1 MSHTGI
7 VLSDVAEVFPARR
20 RGTALC
26 TLAAGH
32 RISVLERAAKWLRV
46 EAPGAAP
53 DGADSV
59 SGFVDASCVALA
71 DAEGRGHLAADLDL
85 QAAEVEAPGAERL
98 GGSGA
103 HEGAVSRA
111 WNLYGGLLSVLA
123 DRIGIDPAY
132 AVAVVC
138 VESGGQGFGADGRV
152 IIRFENHI
160 FRRYLGEAGA
170 ATFNRHFQVNG
181 AQAWMGH
188 TFRAS
193 YRQPWQAFHGSQHLE
208 WQAYKVA
215 RAINE
220 DAATRSIS
228 MGLPQVM
235 GFNHGL
241 LGYDTPRALLAFM
254 GADIRFQLLGMFD
267 FIAGPGGQGQGV
279 AALRAG
285 DFDRFATLYN
295 GPGQARYYGDLI
307 ASHVRAFH
315 RLKPAPTTTQVTSPS
330 RASSGTAASTV
341 AKPST
346 PAKPKSAPAPKPADV
361 GGSGTYE
368 VRAGD
373 TLGVIA
379 GRFGV
384 TLADLVEVNA
394 IEDANLIYPG
404 QILAIPS
411 AEPAPP
417 PVVVPSA
424 PPEDVTDEGPKDGY
438 PYVVQRGDTLGAIA
452 ARAGTTFEELAR
464 VNEIADPDLIFP
476 GQVILTPVAIG

>member
-1 MSHTGI
+1 LSHTGI
-7 VLSDVAEVFPARR
+7 VLTEAAEVFPARR
-20 RGTALC
+20 RGRAIC

-32 RISVLERAAKWLRV
+32 RLSVIERSATWLRV
-46 EAPGAAP
+46 DAPGAAAE
-53 DGADSV
+53 GAESV

-85 QAAEVEAPGAERL
+85 QAAEVEAPGSERL

-103 HEGAVSRA
+103 HEAAVSRV
-111 WNLYGGLLSVLA
+111 WNLYGGLLAVLA

-193 YRQPWQAFHGSQHLE
+193 SRQPWQAFHGSQHLE
-208 WQAYKVA
+208 WQAYEVA

-315 RLKPAPTTTQVTSPS
+315 RLKPAPRTTGGDS
-330 RASSGTAASTV
+330 ASSGSAASTV

-346 PAKPKSAPAPKPADV
+346 ATKPKNTPAPKRASV
-361 GGSGTYE
+361 GAAGTYE

-384 TLADLVEVNA
+384 ALADLVSANA
-394 IEDANLIYPG
+394 IDNPNLIHPG
-404 QILAIPS
+404 QVLAIPG

-417 PVVVPSA
+417 PVIVPSA
-424 PPEDVTDEGPKDGY
+424 PPEDVTDDGPKDGH
-438 PYVVQRGDTLGAIA
+438 PYVVRPGDTLGAIA

-464 VNEIADPDLIFP
+464 VNEIANPDLIFP
-476 GQVILTPVAIG
+476 GQVILTPVPID

>member
-7 VLSDVAEVFPARR
+7 VLTQSAEVFPARR

-26 TLAAGH
+26 LLAAGH
-32 RISVLERAAKWLRV
+32 RLRVLERSAKWLQV
-46 EAPGAAP
+46 DAPGAGT
-53 DGADSV
+53 DGIESV

-71 DAEGRGHLAADLDL
+71 DAEGRGHLAADVDL
-85 QAAEVEAPGAERL
+85 QAAEVEAPGSERL
-98 GGSGA
+98 GGAGA
-103 HEGAVSRA
+103 HEAAVSRV

-138 VESGGQGFGADGRV
+138 VESGGQGFGTDGRV

-188 TFRAS
+188 AFRAS
-193 YRQPWQAFHGSQHLE
+193 SRQPWQAFHGSQHLE
-208 WQAYKVA
+208 WQAYEVA

-315 RLKPAPTTTQVTSPS
+315 RLKPAPATTQTTTSAATS
-330 RASSGTAASTV
+330 SSGSAAST
-341 AKPST
+341 AT
-346 PAKPKSAPAPKPADV
+346 KPKSAPAPKRANA
-361 GGSGTYE
+361 GAAGTYE

-384 TLADLVEVNA
+384 TLADLVAANA
-394 IEDANLIYPG
+394 IENADLIHPG
-404 QILAIPS
+404 QVLAIPS
-411 AEPAPP
+411 GEPAPP

-424 PPEDVTDEGPKDGY
+424 PPEDVTEDGPKEGH
-438 PYVVQRGDTLGAIA
+438 PYVVQPGDTLGAIA

-464 VNEIADPDLIFP
+464 VNGIANPDLIFP
-476 GQVILTPVAIG
+476 GQVVLTPVAID

>member
-1 MSHTGI
+1 LSHTGI
-7 VLSDVAEVFPARR
+7 VLTEAAEVFPARR
-20 RGTALC
+20 RGRAIC

-32 RISVLERAAKWLRV
+32 RLLVLERSAKWLQV
-46 EAPGAAP
+46 DAPGAAT
-53 DGADSV
+53 DGAESV

-85 QAAEVEAPGAERL
+85 QAAEVEAPGSERL

-103 HEGAVSRA
+103 HEAAVSRV
-111 WNLYGGLLSVLA
+111 WNLYGGLLAVLA

-160 FRRYLGEAGA
+160 FRRYLGTEGA
-170 ATFNRHFQVNG
+170 ATFNRHFQING

-193 YRQPWQAFHGSQHLE
+193 SRQPWQAFHGSQHLE
-208 WQAYKVA
+208 WQAYEVA
-215 RAINE
+215 RTINE

-315 RLKPAPTTTQVTSPS
+315 RLKPAPRTTTSVPTTTGGS
-330 RASSGTAASTV
+330 AASMVTR
-341 AKPST
+341 
-346 PAKPKSAPAPKPADV
+346 PKRAPAPKRASAGAP
-361 GGSGTYE
+361 GTYE

-384 TLADLVEVNA
+384 TLADLVEANG
-394 IEDANLIYPG
+394 IEDANLIHPG
-404 QILAIPS
+404 QVLAIPG

-424 PPEDVTDEGPKDGY
+424 PPEDVTDDGPKHGH
-438 PYVVQRGDTLGAIA
+438 PYVVRPGDTLGAIA
-452 ARAGTTFEELAR
+452 SRAGTTFEDLAR
-464 VNEIADPDLIFP
+464 VNGIANPDLIFP
-476 GQVILTPVAIG
+476 GQVILTPVPID